1 MPRSRQTQLP
11 ESVEAHRDEVWR
23 RADALRVETVEA
35 AERFV
40 ADAGFAWTL
49 TDARTPGP
57 SLYIAVC
64 GRRDAHMPHNVQKDP
79 EASLAWVLKDEIMRR
94 GRVYYAKVLRKRST
108 LISPELVPAFNTLY
122 GVARREE
129 AARLSADARAILK
142 VLRKEWEMGTADL
155 REESGVTDR
164 ARFSRAID
172 ALQAAMKVIPGDV
185 LYVPKFTYIWY
196 LAEGRF
202 ADELRRKMTRDQ
214 AILALARVYLRSAGQ
229 TARGEL
235 SSVTGLGRAEAGR
248 ANHRLVDEGFA
259 ARVTVG
265 VYRWAGI
272 GG

>member
-1 MPRSRQTQLP
+1 MPRSRQAPLP
-11 ESVEAHRDEVWR
+11 ENVEAHRDEIWR
-23 RADALRVETVEA
+23 RADSLRVETVEE

-40 ADAGFAWTL
+40 ADVGFAWTL

-57 SLYIAVC
+57 SLYVAVC
-64 GRRDAHMPHNVQKDP
+64 GRRDAHMPQNVQKDP

-94 GRVYYAKVLRKRST
+94 GRLYYAKVLRKRST
-108 LISPELVPAFNTLY
+108 LISPPLVPAFNTLY
-122 GVARREE
+122 GIARRDET
-129 AARLSADARAILK
+129 AKLSADARAVLK

-172 ALQAAMKVIPGDV
+172 ALQASMKVIPGDV

-202 ADELRRKMTRDQ
+202 AEELRKKMPRDR
-214 AILALARVYLRSAGQ
+214 AILELARAYLKSAGQ

-259 ARVTVG
+259 TRVTVG
-265 VYRWAGI
+265 VYQWTGVR
-272 GG
+272 